1 MKEFASITIPS
12 SPKFLSLIRTVTSA
26 MAEVY
31 GMTDRTRE
39 HVKLAVDEACSNVI
53 KHAYGG
59 DTGQKIIVKYFL
71 ERSFEVVIEDSGAK
85 ARPGSIAG
93 RSLDDLR
100 PGGLGV
106 HFIKRTFDVFVFDQ
120 RKKKGNRL
128 RLIRHRRKEDEDRD
142 IRA

>member
-1 MKEFASITIPS
+1 MKEFAAITIPS

-31 GMTDRTRE
+31 GMPDRARE
-39 HVKLAVDEACSNVI
+39 DVKLAVDEACSNVI

-59 DTGQKIIVKYFL
+59 DTGQIIIVKYFL
-71 ERSFEVVIEDSGAK
+71 GPSFEVLIEDNGAK

-106 HFIKRTFDVFVFDQ
+106 HFIKRTFDVFAFDQ

-128 RLIRHRRKEDEDRD
+128 RLIRHRRTEDEDRD
-142 IRA
+142 NRA